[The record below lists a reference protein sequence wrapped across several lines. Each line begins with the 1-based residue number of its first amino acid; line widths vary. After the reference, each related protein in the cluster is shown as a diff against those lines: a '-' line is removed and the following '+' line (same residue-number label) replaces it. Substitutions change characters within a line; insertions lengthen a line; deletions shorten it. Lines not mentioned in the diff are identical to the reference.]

1 MGGRCGAEGR
11 AAGAGGLVSDAG
23 GRREPGVEGETGIR
37 GRAGDAAAW
46 AEARVGGREM
56 GPEAGG
62 AMGAAGHRTAA
73 RHYSVGVMCAATLGI
88 YAGLIA
94 KNRAAR

>member
-1 MGGRCGAEGR
+1 MRDRVEMGREAGA
-11 AAGAGGLVSDAG
+11 AMGAGGDRS
-23 GRREPGVEGETGIR
+23 
-37 GRAGDAAAW
+37 
-46 AEARVGGREM
+46 
-56 GPEAGG
+56 
-62 AMGAAGHRTAA
+62 AA

>member
-1 MGGRCGAEGR
+1 M
-11 AAGAGGLVSDAG
+11 
-23 GRREPGVEGETGIR
+23 
-37 GRAGDAAAW
+37 
-46 AEARVGGREM
+46 ARVMEM
-56 GPEAGG
+56 GPEARA
-62 AMGAAGHRTAA
+62 AMGAAGHRNAA